1 MGERERRVGVQ
12 ASAPGLAS
20 VALMATGIRTRHA
33 RSCKSRDG
41 GRCNCTPTYQAQ
53 AYDARTGRQVWRT
66 FPTLSAAKLW
76 RQDAQVALRRG
87 TMRPPTAK
95 TIAEAAEI
103 LIAGAH
109 DGTILDRG
117 GKPYKPS
124 TARGYEQLL
133 RAYVV
138 PALGGWKLSQIQR
151 RDVQDF
157 VDDLR
162 TQGLS
167 ASTIA
172 NILDPLRV
180 IFRRAIRRD
189 EISIDP
195 TDNLD
200 LPAIRGRRDRIEPPE
215 RAHEY
220 LAALPDSERAFWA
233 VALFCGLRRGELR
246 GLQWTNVDFEAGVIR
261 VERSWDPVKGPVD
274 VKTGAGRRAVPMA
287 FVVRRELMAHK
298 ARTGRDGRDLV
309 FGRTATEAF
318 FASTIRARANKAWKQ
333 AGLEP
338 ITPHEARHCAISY
351 FIAAG
356 LDWKQISTWAGHGD
370 VRQTWNRYGHLVP
383 GGEDTARERL
393 DAFLTPTQADPDCG
407 AHCGA
412 RPQERRNPRKH
423 GGSEVPL
430 PGFEPGFP
438 P

>member
-1 MGERERRVGVQ
+1 
-12 ASAPGLAS
+12 
-20 VALMATGIRTRHA
+20 
-33 RSCKSRDG
+33 
-41 GRCNCTPTYQAQ
+41 
-53 AYDARTGRQVWRT
+53 
-66 FPTLSAAKLW
+66 
-76 RQDAQVALRRG
+76 
-87 TMRPPTAK
+87 MRPPTAK
-95 TIAEAAEI
+95 TVAEAAEQ

-109 DGTILDRG
+109 DGTILDRV

-133 RAYVV
+133 QAYVV
-138 PALGGWKLSQIQR
+138 PALGGWKLTELQR

-157 VDDLR
+157 VDGLR
-162 TQGLS
+162 SQGLS

-180 IFRRAIRRD
+180 IFRRAVRRD
-189 EISIDP
+189 EVSIDP
-195 TDNLD
+195 TENLD

-215 RAHEY
+215 VAHEL
-220 LAALPDSERAFWA
+220 LAALPESVKAFWA

-246 GLQWTNVDFEAGVIR
+246 GLRWTNVDFDAGVIR

-298 ARTGRDGRDLV
+298 ARTGRDGADLV
-309 FGRTATEAF
+309 LGRTATEVF
-318 FASTIRARANKAWKQ
+318 YASTMRARANKAWRA

-383 GGEDTARERL
+383 GGEREAAERL
-393 DAFLTPTQADPDCG
+393 SAYLDPPTVAHTVAHDPRTTKPPPTQ
-407 AHCGA
+407 
-412 RPQERRNPRKH
+412 
-423 GGSEVPL
+423 GSAVPL
-430 PGFEPGFP
+430 PGFELR
-438 P
+438 